1 VANVLLVDDHP
12 GILAVLTKI
21 LTKAGHRPVTASNG
35 REALKRLTDGDFD
48 LIITD
53 INMPDMDGIELIL
66 ALKESSGR
74 VPIIAVSGG
83 GIMPAESLLH
93 DASAFGAVDVIPKP
107 FRNEDLLRLVEKH
120 LGA

>member
-1 VANVLLVDDHP
+1 VDDHP

-21 LTKAGHRPVTASNG
+21 LTKAGHRPVSAPNG
-35 REALKRLTDGDFD
+35 REALKKLKAGHVD

-66 ALKESSGR
+66 ALRESSGR
-74 VPIIAVSGG
+74 VPIIAISGG
-83 GIMPAESLLH
+83 GLMPAESLLH
-93 DASAFGAVDVIPKP
+93 DASEFGAVDVIPKP

-120 LGA
+120 LGK